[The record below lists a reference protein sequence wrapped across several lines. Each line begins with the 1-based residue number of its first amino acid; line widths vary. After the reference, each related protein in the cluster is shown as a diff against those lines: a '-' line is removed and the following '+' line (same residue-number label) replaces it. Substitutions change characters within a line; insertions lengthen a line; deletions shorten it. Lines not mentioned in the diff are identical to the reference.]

1 MDLGLNNKNVL
12 ITGGTKGIGKA
23 IAEVFSNN
31 GSNVIITGRKSED
44 LILSCDE
51 IFNLTNTQVKGIVVD
66 LYDKGACEYLFK
78 EAMDQLG
85 SIDILINN
93 AGVWPTSYI
102 KDMQEEDFEKT
113 LYLNLEVPFILSKLF
128 TNYRIDNSI
137 RGKIININSQAA
149 FNGSTTGHAHYAA
162 SKGGLVAF
170 MISLAREVA
179 QYGINVNSIAPGLVR
194 TPMLEENYLKNKEYY
209 DNRVPIGRIA
219 EPMDIA
225 KIALFLGSN
234 LSDYMT
240 GTTIDATGG
249 MLMR

>member
-1 MDLGLNNKNVL
+1 
-12 ITGGTKGIGKA
+12 
-23 IAEVFSNN
+23 
-31 GSNVIITGRKSED
+31 
-44 LILSCDE
+44 
-51 IFNLTNTQVKGIVVD
+51 
-66 LYDKGACEYLFK
+66 
-78 EAMDQLG
+78 MDQLG

-240 GTTIDATGG
+240 GTTIDSTV
-249 MLMR
+249 